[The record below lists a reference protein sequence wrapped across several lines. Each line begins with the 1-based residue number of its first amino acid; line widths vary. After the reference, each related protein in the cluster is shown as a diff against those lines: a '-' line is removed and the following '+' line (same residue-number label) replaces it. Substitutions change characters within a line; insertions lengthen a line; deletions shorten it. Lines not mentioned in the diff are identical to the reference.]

1 MKQIIYSL
9 FLLVMLPLGTASANP
24 SYWKFEWPRT
34 DFSKHIVSFH
44 EILSGG
50 PPKKGIPS
58 IDKPKFTKVSEET
71 ELVDTAPVIGLI
83 VNGEAKAYPLRILI

>member
-1 MKQIIYSL
+1 MKQIIYSF
-9 FLLVMLPLGTASANP
+9 FLLVMLPLGNVSANP

-50 PPKKGIPS
+50 PPKDGIPS
-58 IDKPKFTKVSEET
+58 IDKPQFIKVS
-71 ELVDTAPVIGLI
+71 
-83 VNGEAKAYPLRILI
+83 